1 MKKII
6 RLTESDLARIVRRVI
21 SEQPTKIKT
30 GESLDDEALLKMAC
44 MTWRRF
50 KETSTPKEIQKA
62 KDWTKQY
69 TKTQYP
75 YDMDVVCKSKAVDVI
90 GDDNDRMILKG
101 IIELNWM

>member
-44 MTWRRF
+44 TTWSRYSSED
-50 KETSTPKEIQKA
+50 KKNA
-62 KDWTKQY
+62 KIWSQNLTNGAPFNLDTI
-69 TKTQYP
+69 
-75 YDMDVVCKSKAVDVI
+75 CNKSSAVDAI
-90 GDDNDRMILKG
+90 KSNNDRTILKG